1 MDLYSKSD
9 MDMGIRHL
17 IFKIISNVFI
27 YVKETLD
34 LHLPNKRTEYNKLS
48 RFEYF
53 KVFKLSARLL
63 STLLSIQSTTTRM
76 ASKLI

>member
-9 MDMGIRHL
+9 MAMGIRHL
-17 IFKIISNVFI
+17 IFKIISHVFI
-27 YVKETLD
+27 YVKE
-34 LHLPNKRTEYNKLS
+34 TEYNKLS

-53 KVFKLSARLL
+53 KVFKLSARFLP
-63 STLLSIQSTTTRM
+63 TLLSIQSTTTRM